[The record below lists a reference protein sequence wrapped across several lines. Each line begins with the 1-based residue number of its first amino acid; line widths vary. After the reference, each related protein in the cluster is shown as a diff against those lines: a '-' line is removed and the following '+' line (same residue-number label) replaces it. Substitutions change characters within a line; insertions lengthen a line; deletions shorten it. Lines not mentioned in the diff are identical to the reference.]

1 MLSRLVKNIPSPVM
15 GESIK
20 KRVIRLKKKQD
31 DMPAPAAAQEGKKP
45 VDYFAIARKN
55 KFINQKKESACD
67 VHSFCSLLDK
77 PLTQS
82 QNIVLGHCIEHLVAD
97 IVLSNPAWVSIKLPN
112 EKGKKETDH
121 LYMNAEKK
129 VIIYGEQK
137 NNINLDTEKSKSTAE
152 KLPVITAELRTKYPD
167 YTVECHILAAR
178 YLRNKE
184 EIAEKLIRSK
194 YSGTSVLGLNDFL
207 ERFDL
212 AAIVDYAEYKKLIS
226 CIVDL
231 KF

>member
-1 MLSRLVKNIPSPVM
+1 MSRLVKNTPSPVM
-15 GESIK
+15 GERIK

-31 DMPAPAAAQEGKKP
+31 DMPAAATQEGTNP
-45 VDYFAIARKN
+45 VDYFAIARNN

-82 QNIVLGHCIEHLVAD
+82 QNIVLGHCIEHLVSD

-129 VIIYGEQK
+129 IIMYGEQK

-152 KLPVITAELRTKYPD
+152 KLPIITAELRTKYPD

-178 YLRNKE
+178 YLRKKE

-194 YSGTSVLGLNDFL
+194 YSSTSVLGLNDFL

-212 AAIVDYAEYKKLIS
+212 AAITDYAEYKKLIS